1 MKVCHVTRQF
11 HPAIGG
17 IETVVWHLCQNLKQQ
32 GCEVFV
38 ITLDRLFDQP
48 SKKLP
53 ATEVVDG
60 IQVQRVPYR
69 GPRQYAI
76 APTVLKYIRDCDVIH
91 LHSSDFFL
99 DWLTWTKWIHAKPIV
114 LSTHGLYFHTPFA
127 RRLKEVYFRTMG
139 KINFSLVDTIVCD
152 SQQDFDLLS
161 DRAYSKLR
169 LIPNGIDFETLA
181 KNSAHERDP
190 DLILAVGRLASNK
203 RYDRMLKTFQLVV
216 RQRPSARLVIVG
228 PDWGELSDLQKLAQ
242 DLDIGN
248 SVSFTG
254 PVSSQELHTLLHQAN
269 VWLSSSEYESFG
281 VALLE
286 AMAAKCVPIVHTLP
300 AFQQLVEDNVQGF
313 FVDFDESALAAA
325 TILGVLELP
334 SQKRRQVVT
343 NAQLQA
349 AKFNWHNIAQKF
361 LLIYEEVVEKM
372 K

>member
-11 HPAIGG
+11 YPSVGG
-17 IETVVWHLCQNLKQQ
+17 IETVIWHLCQNLQQQ
-32 GCEVFV
+32 GCEVSV

-53 ATEVVDG
+53 ATEMVDG
-60 IQVQRVPYR
+60 IQVQRISYK

-76 APTVLKYIRDCDVIH
+76 APTVLKYISTCDVIH

-99 DWLTWTKWIHAKPIV
+99 DWLAWTKWAHAKPIV

-127 RRLKEVYFRTMG
+127 RRLKEVHFRTVG
-139 KINFSLVDTIVCD
+139 KISFSQVDIIACV

-161 DRAYSKLR
+161 DCVPSKLR
-169 LIPNGIDFETLA
+169 LIPNGIDFEPLA
-181 KNSAHERDP
+181 KCSANERDP

-228 PDWGELSDLQKLAQ
+228 PDWGELPDLEKLAQ
-242 DLDIGN
+242 DLDIEN
-248 SVSFTG
+248 SISFTG

-269 VWLSSSEYESFG
+269 IWLSSSEYESFG

-286 AMAAKCVPIVHTLP
+286 AMAAGCIPIVQTLP
-300 AFQQLVEDNVQGF
+300 AFQQLVEDDVQGF
-313 FVDFDESALAAA
+313 LVNFDESALAAA
-325 TILGVLELP
+325 TILGVLELS
-334 SQKRRQVVT
+334 SQKRHQIVT

-361 LLIYEEVVEKM
+361 LAIYEEVVEK
-372 K
+372 